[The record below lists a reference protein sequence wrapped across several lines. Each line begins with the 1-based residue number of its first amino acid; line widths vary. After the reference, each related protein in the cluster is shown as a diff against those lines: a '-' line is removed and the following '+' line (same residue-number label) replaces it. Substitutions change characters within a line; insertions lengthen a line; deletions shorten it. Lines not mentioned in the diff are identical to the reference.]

1 MSPQEYYPQRGVVGR
16 HEETFN
22 DVLYAQLRK
31 TPWWLISGA
40 IHLVLIIGLWN
51 FTFSASNTE
60 EEGSIMA
67 NQSAEDFDDLKEEPP
82 PVEEIPPI
90 EQEEEP
96 IEDPTI
102 KDTPVEQ
109 EDTDE
114 EFEETQTDQDLL
126 SDAPFD
132 GPSTNSTIGIGGG
145 AGGAFGGRG
154 GRRNLRAEG
163 GGGTQGA
170 VDLGLEWLKNHQS
183 PEGYWD
189 CDNFMNN
196 NVMGGSSADGPGYA
210 LFDPGIS
217 GLALLAFLGAGETH
231 KTGRYRKTVRM
242 GLRYPEADPGPGGLL
257 RSPDH
262 EPLHLQPRGG
272 GARHGRGLRAHG

>member
-145 AGGAFGGRG
+145 ARRRVRRPWRTAESPGRGWRRHAGRG
-154 GRRNLRAEG
+154 GPRARVAEEPPVPRG
-163 GGGTQGA
+163 L
-170 VDLGLEWLKNHQS
+170 LGLRQLHEQQRDGRQL
-183 PEGYWD
+183 
-189 CDNFMNN
+189 
-196 NVMGGSSADGPGYA
+196 GGRP
-210 LFDPGIS
+210 
-217 GLALLAFLGAGETH
+217 
-231 KTGRYRKTVRM
+231 
-242 GLRYPEADPGPGGLL
+242 
-257 RSPDH
+257 
-262 EPLHLQPRGG
+262 
-272 GARHGRGLRAHG
+272 GLRALRSGHLRPGAPGLPGRR